1 VPPQLQ
7 ALTPDTNLVTVGI
20 GGNDFNLFETFTRT
34 CTLAGRGRAAGAPCA
49 DRLEEQG
56 TDLGTVTEAI
66 SRNVEKALDRVQQRA
81 PQATILLVGY
91 LRLAPADGRCPELP
105 FAAGDYATGIEVSRA
120 LNEALATA
128 ADRADVGFVDMYAAS
143 EGHDICAD
151 EPWVNGA
158 QTLQD
163 QALAYHP
170 FAAGMEAVTDR
181 IVERLDR

>member
-1 VPPQLQ
+1 
-7 ALTPDTNLVTVGI
+7 
-20 GGNDFNLFETFTRT
+20 
-34 CTLAGRGRAAGAPCA
+34 
-49 DRLEEQG
+49 
-56 TDLGTVTEAI
+56 
-66 SRNVEKALDRVQQRA
+66 VEKALDRVKRRA
-81 PQATILLVGY
+81 PRATVLLVGY

-105 FAAGDYATGIEVSRA
+105 FAPGDYATGIEVSRA

-128 ADRADVGFVDMYAAS
+128 AERADVGFVDMYAAS

-170 FAAGMEAVTDR
+170 FAAGMEAVAER